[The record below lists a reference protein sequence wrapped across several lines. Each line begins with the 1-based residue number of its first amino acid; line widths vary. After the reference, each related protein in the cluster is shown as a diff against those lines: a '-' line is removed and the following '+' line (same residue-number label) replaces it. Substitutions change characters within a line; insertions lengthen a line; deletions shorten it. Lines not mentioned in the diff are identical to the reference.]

1 MSDTT
6 EQLSRASERL
16 LDAVDDLRATE
27 AKKRDQKISSDEFHR
42 LAEEVTQKSRRLM
55 ATASD
60 EEEIG
65 NDTDPVDDS
74 IESASRQREER
85 NG

>member
-1 MSDTT
+1 MPDTT
-6 EQLSRASERL
+6 EQLSAASERL

-42 LAEEVTQKSRRLM
+42 LAEEVTEKSRRLM

-65 NDTDPVDDS
+65 NDTEPGDDS
-74 IESASRQREER
+74 IETASRHREER
-85 NG
+85 N

>member
-6 EQLSRASERL
+6 EQLSGASERL

-42 LAEEVTQKSRRLM
+42 LAEEVT
-55 ATASD
+55 
-60 EEEIG
+60 
-65 NDTDPVDDS
+65 
-74 IESASRQREER
+74 
-85 NG
+85 

>member
-1 MSDTT
+1 MPDTT
-6 EQLSRASERL
+6 EQLSAASERL

-42 LAEEVTQKSRRLM
+42 LAEEVTEKSRRLM
-55 ATASD
+55 ASASD

-65 NDTDPVDDS
+65 NDTEPVDGS